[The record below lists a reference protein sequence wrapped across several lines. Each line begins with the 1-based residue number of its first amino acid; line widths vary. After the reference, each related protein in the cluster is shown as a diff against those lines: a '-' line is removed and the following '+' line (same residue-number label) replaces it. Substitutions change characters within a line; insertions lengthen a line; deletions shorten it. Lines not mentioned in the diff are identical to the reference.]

1 MNSSMSAITYPNIQ
15 ASRWCDIFCGSEGPG
30 EVEANQGRE
39 QGQGSAFDDMKE
51 ERLIDG
57 LSSRQLALCR
67 HPGPLSTS
75 PFFMTGWAWGV
86 YGAWRVLRP
95 CTTAS
100 RASIAAPP
108 WEPPKH

>member
-1 MNSSMSAITYPNIQ
+1 MDLAHVTMSP
-15 ASRWCDIFCGSEGPG
+15 SRS
-30 EVEANQGRE
+30 
-39 QGQGSAFDDMKE
+39 
-51 ERLIDG
+51 
-57 LSSRQLALCR
+57 
-67 HPGPLSTS
+67 LSTS